1 MNLGNFD
8 MTMNPARFRLTSG
21 KGTPRYLPF
30 SKSPSSNEY
39 DYAVRIVRTDSY
51 RPGGDVR

>member
-1 MNLGNFD
+1 MNLGSFD

-39 DYAVRIVRTDSY
+39 DYVVRIVRTDSY